1 MQLCN
6 CKCKYKCKC
15 NCKCK
20 CKCKCK
26 YKCNCKYKC
35 KCKCECKGLPL
46 DLSGMSW
53 PFHGLRRRDIH
64 GLLVAE
70 VMPGPGLLAG
80 GATSSDG
87 ALCLLKLLRANLPAL
102 LNRGRQGTCMQ
113 LIAWACNAE
122 LASGCVGVFCT
133 SLSHYLVKKKM

>member
-1 MQLCN
+1 MDN
-6 CKCKYKCKC
+6 YFKWMSTGVAPY
-15 NCKCK
+15 
-20 CKCKCK
+20 
-26 YKCNCKYKC
+26 
-35 KCKCECKGLPL
+35 
-46 DLSGMSW
+46 LSGMSW

-64 GLLVAE
+64 GLPLAE
-70 VMPGPGLLAG
+70 VMPGLGLLAG

-133 SLSHYLVKKKM
+133 SLSHYLVKKIYL